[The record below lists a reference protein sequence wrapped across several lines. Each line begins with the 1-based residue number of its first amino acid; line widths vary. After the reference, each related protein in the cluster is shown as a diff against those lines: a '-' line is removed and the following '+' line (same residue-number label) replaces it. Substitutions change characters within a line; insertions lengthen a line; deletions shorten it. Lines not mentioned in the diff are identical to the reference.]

1 MLRCGRF
8 GRLALPLAS
17 VSCWLLFAPA
27 ALALSTMY
35 VGVQPIQVCT
45 DDGSS
50 CANESLERF
59 QAEMDKIWGQA
70 DLSIQFLPWLTV
82 HDSDQYNENSFSHLG
97 SNADD
102 EIINMWFVNTLAH
115 SGGGLLYGMGS
126 SSRGV
131 TAVTKYVFSYNSGNG
146 RRDTMAHEIGH
157 VLGLLHSTY
166 GAGASS
172 NVMTAGSSRSVP
184 DGVGNI
190 TPDGSA
196 LSELTAL
203 QVTRV
208 RSSDWAL
215 TVNPVPEPGTAILVA
230 FGLLMVGVRRK
241 P

>member
-1 MLRCGRF
+1 
-8 GRLALPLAS
+8 
-17 VSCWLLFAPA
+17 
-27 ALALSTMY
+27 
-35 VGVQPIQVCT
+35 
-45 DDGSS
+45 
-50 CANESLERF
+50 
-59 QAEMDKIWGQA
+59 
-70 DLSIQFLPWLTV
+70 
-82 HDSDQYNENSFSHLG
+82 
-97 SNADD
+97 
-102 EIINMWFVNTLAH
+102 
-115 SGGGLLYGMGS
+115 
-126 SSRGV
+126 
-131 TAVTKYVFSYNSGNG
+131 
-146 RRDTMAHEIGH
+146 MAHEIGH
-157 VLGLLHSTY
+157 VLGLGHSTY

-172 NVMTAGSSRSVP
+172 NVMTSGSSRSVP